1 MSSQKASYKSQKLVH
16 HIWHRIYSPQ
26 YDRQMD
32 IKYIGI
38 LRKFHEIFSTFFR
51 EFTETCL
58 VHLTRYL
65 DLGLAAKDVKLSF
78 WGQQYCFQMFIWWWG
93 LALLQI
99 LNWRCISV
107 VNPNNNLR
115 SLKRSLSATLPFC
128 RNINVNVMHTNFF
141 LYERLLWRSLWK
153 EWRLLILILSDAS
166 SRTPRRYF
174 FLLLLI
180 NDLKLLVQYCYSS
193 KLMLHVNCLEQL
205 ERKKVR

>member
-78 WGQQYCFQMFIWWWG
+78 WGQQYCFQMFICWWG

-128 RNINVNVMHTNFF
+128 RNINVNVMHTIFSFMKDFF
-141 LYERLLWRSLWK
+141 GDPYGK
-153 EWRLLILILSDAS
+153 
-166 SRTPRRYF
+166 
-174 FLLLLI
+174 
-180 NDLKLLVQYCYSS
+180 NDGC
-193 KLMLHVNCLEQL
+193 
-205 ERKKVR
+205 

>member
-1 MSSQKASYKSQKLVH
+1 MSSQKASYMYKSQKLVR

-78 WGQQYCFQMFIWWWG
+78 WGQQYCFQMFIWWLG

-99 LNWRCISV
+99 MNWRCISV

-115 SLKRSLSATLPFC
+115 SLKRWLSATLLFVAILMLMLCIQLFP
-128 RNINVNVMHTNFF
+128 
-141 LYERLLWRSLWK
+141 LWK
-153 EWRLLILILSDAS
+153 TSLAILMERMTAANPHFI
-166 SRTPRRYF
+166 RCIKPNTEKV
-174 FLLLLI
+174 LLLI
-180 NDLKLLVQYCYSS
+180 ALDKWFEIICSVLLQ
-193 KLMLHVNCLEQL
+193 
-205 ERKKVR
+205 

>member
-1 MSSQKASYKSQKLVH
+1 M
-16 HIWHRIYSPQ
+16 
-26 YDRQMD
+26 
-32 IKYIGI
+32 
-38 LRKFHEIFSTFFR
+38 
-51 EFTETCL
+51 
-58 VHLTRYL
+58 

-193 KLMLHVNCLEQL
+193 KLMLHVKCLEQL